1 MRSVSAQ
8 DEEQR
13 LAALYRL
20 KLLDT
25 PHEERFDRITRL
37 ACRALDMPIAAISLV
52 DRDRVWF
59 KSARG
64 LALSEVP
71 RAGTFCNVAMEM
83 DEPLQVPDA
92 TADPRFASMPMV
104 VDKPHLRFYASH
116 PLFSPDGRR
125 LGELCVLDTRSRKLA
140 EGDLEILRDL
150 ARIVETE
157 LRVEVLAQARS
168 DLASDLDAARRQ
180 VYMDTLTQTWNRA
193 GILEILQRE
202 HARARQAKSLI
213 GVAMVD
219 LDNFKAVNDT
229 YGHLTGDRVLRAAAE
244 RMIEAVR
251 PYDAV
256 GRYGGEEFL
265 IVLAERDVQHV
276 AAIAERVRANIAQR
290 PVSVDRRAITI
301 TASVGVACSD
311 APRGQQDDVHQLLQR
326 ADEALYSAKRSGRN
340 RVALAN

>member
-1 MRSVSAQ
+1 MHSVSAH

-13 LAALYRL
+13 LAALHHL

-25 PHEERFDRITRL
+25 QKEERFDRITRL
-37 ACRALDMPIAAISLV
+37 ACRALGMPIAAISLV
-52 DRDRVWF
+52 DRDRIWF
-59 KSARG
+59 KSIRG
-64 LALSEVP
+64 LALAELP
-71 RAGTFCNVAMEM
+71 RPGTFCDAALQT
-83 DEPLQVPDA
+83 DEPFQVRDA
-92 TADPRFASMPMV
+92 SADLRFAGLPMV
-104 VDKPHLRFYASH
+104 VDKPFLRFYASH
-116 PLFSPDGRR
+116 PLFGPDGRR
-125 LGELCVLDTRSRKLA
+125 LGGLCVLDTQPRELA
-140 EGDLEILRDL
+140 DGELEILRDL

-157 LRVEVLAQARS
+157 LQVDLLAQARS
-168 DLASDLDAARRQ
+168 ELASDLDAARRQ
-180 VYMDTLTQTWNRA
+180 VYIDTLTQTWNRA

-202 HARARQAKSLI
+202 HARARRTKSLI

-265 IVLAERDVQHV
+265 IVLAERDVQRV

-290 PVSVDRRAITI
+290 PVSVDRRSIAIS
-301 TASVGVACSD
+301 ASVGVACSD
-311 APRGQQDDVHQLLQR
+311 APLGQQDVYQLLQR
-326 ADEALYSAKRSGRN
+326 ADEALYSAKRTGRN
-340 RVALAN
+340 RVVVAH

>member
-1 MRSVSAQ
+1 MHSVSAH

-13 LAALYRL
+13 LAALHRL

-25 PHEERFDRITRL
+25 QREERFDRITRL
-37 ACRALDMPIAAISLV
+37 ACRALGMPIAAISLV
-52 DRDRVWF
+52 DRDRIWF
-59 KSARG
+59 KSIHG
-64 LALSEVP
+64 LALTEVARP
-71 RAGTFCNVAMEM
+71 GTFCDAALAA
-83 DEPLQVPDA
+83 DEALQVRDA
-92 TADPRFASMPMV
+92 SADPRFASLPLV
-104 VDKPHLRFYASH
+104 SGEPFLRFYASH
-116 PLFSPDGRR
+116 PLNAPDGRR
-125 LGELCVLDTRSRKLA
+125 LGGLCVLDTRPRELA
-140 EGDLEILRDL
+140 EGELEILRDL

-157 LRVEVLAQARS
+157 LQVDALSQARS
-168 DLASDLDAARRQ
+168 ELASDLDAARRQ
-180 VYMDTLTQTWNRA
+180 VYIDTLTQTWNRA

-202 HARARQAKSLI
+202 HARARRTKSLLGI
-213 GVAMVD
+213 AMVD

-265 IVLAERDVQHV
+265 IVLAERDVERV

-290 PVSVDRRAITI
+290 PVSVDRRAIAI
-301 TASVGVACSD
+301 SASVGVACSD
-311 APRGQQDDVHQLLQR
+311 APLGQQDVHQLLQR

-340 RVALAN
+340 RVVIAR